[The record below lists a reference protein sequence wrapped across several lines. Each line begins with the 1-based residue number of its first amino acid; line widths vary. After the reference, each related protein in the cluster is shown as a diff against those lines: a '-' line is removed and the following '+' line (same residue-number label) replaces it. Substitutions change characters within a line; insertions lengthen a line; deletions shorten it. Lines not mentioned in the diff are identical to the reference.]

1 MHGRILLWLVLAAL
15 IVGGRAAARDE
26 RGRYALVDARARAA
40 PASCAMSVESLATYL
55 GQWVNDDGEKA
66 RAVFT
71 WIAHNVAYDVS
82 LRGKRQE
89 TSSVLRSRRATCSG
103 YAALFEELGEA
114 LGLEAE
120 IVTGH
125 GKGRGYEPGQGLNSA
140 LEHAWNAVKID
151 DEWELVDCTWGAG
164 HIDEQG
170 RFLRRFTDHYFLTP
184 PEEFAYDHLP
194 DDAKW
199 QLLPTPISETE
210 YLNRVHLKSLFFE
223 RGLWLVSHR
232 AAGIQT
238 GSSLQ
243 VTIGAP
249 PDTVLTAALLA
260 AAPLAGAPVAGA
272 PRKDGRQ
279 LAKQYAF
286 TQRERDGFVVRA
298 VFPSPGSYLLR
309 VFARRR
315 AAIGEEYETALNY
328 AVRALSGAGA
338 EAGFPEVY
346 DSFLARE
353 CRLERPLTRE
363 IPAGE
368 KVEFALSVPR
378 AEEVVV
384 LRSEDAWSALDK
396 HGDRFSG
403 AALVQPGRLRVF
415 AKFPGMTKYEGLLEY
430 MAR

>member
-1 MHGRILLWLVLAAL
+1 MHGRTLLWLLLAAL
-15 IVGGRAAARDE
+15 VVGGRAAAGDE
-26 RGRYALVDARARAA
+26 PGRYVLVDARARAA
-40 PASCAMSVESLATYL
+40 PASCAMSVEGLATYL
-55 GQWVNDDGEKA
+55 GQWVNDDAEKA

-82 LRGKRQE
+82 LRGKEQE

-103 YAALFEELGEA
+103 YAGLFEELGEA
-114 LGLEAE
+114 LGLEVE
-120 IVTGH
+120 IIAGH
-125 GKGRGYEPGQGLNSA
+125 GKGRGYEPGQGLDST
-140 LEHAWNAVKID
+140 LDHAWNAVKTD
-151 DEWELVDCTWGAG
+151 GEWRLVDCTWGAG

-260 AAPLAGAPVAGA
+260 AAPLAGAP
-272 PRKDGRQ
+272 RKDGRQ

-353 CRLERPLTRE
+353 CRLERPLTRK

-368 KVEFALSVPR
+368 KVEFSVQVPG
-378 AEEVVV
+378 AEKVMVV
-384 LRSEDAWSALDK
+384 RSEEAWWPLDK
-396 HGDRFSG
+396 VGDRFSG
-403 AALVQPGRLRVF
+403 EVVAEAGGLTVF
-415 AKFPGMTKYEGLLEY
+415 AKFPGKRRYEGLLKY
-430 MAR
+430 AVR

>member
-1 MHGRILLWLVLAAL
+1 MHGRTLLWLLLAAL
-15 IVGGRAAARDE
+15 IFGGRAAARDE
-26 RGRYALVDARARAA
+26 RGKYVLVDARARAA
-40 PASCAMSVESLATYL
+40 PASCAMSVEALTAYL
-55 GQWVNDDGEKA
+55 GEWVNDDAEKA
-66 RAVFT
+66 RAVFA
-71 WIAHNVAYDVS
+71 WIARNVAYDVS

-103 YAALFEELGEA
+103 YAALFEELAEA
-114 LGLEAE
+114 LGLEVE
-120 IVTGH
+120 IISGH

-140 LEHAWNAVKID
+140 FEHAWNAVKID
-151 DEWELVDCTWGAG
+151 GEWELVDCTWGAG
-164 HIDEQG
+164 FVDEQG
-170 RFLRRFTDHYFLTP
+170 RFVRRFTDHYFLTP
-184 PEEFAYDHLP
+184 PEKFVYDHFP
-194 DDAKW
+194 DGPEW

-238 GSSLQ
+238 ESSLQ

-249 PDTVLTAALLA
+249 PDTVLTAVL
-260 AAPLAGAPVAGA
+260 
-272 PRKDGRQ
+272 RKDGRQ

-353 CRLERPLTRE
+353 CRLEGPLTRE

-368 KVEFALSVPR
+368 KVEFSVQVPG
-378 AEEVVV
+378 AEKVMVV
-384 LRSEDAWSALDK
+384 RSEEAWWPLDK
-396 HGDRFSG
+396 VGDRFSG
-403 AALVQPGRLRVF
+403 TALVQPGRLRVF
-415 AKFPGMTKYEGLLEY
+415 AKFAGMTKYEGLLEY
-430 MAR
+430 TAR

>member
-1 MHGRILLWLVLAAL
+1 MHGRILLWLLLAAL
-15 IVGGRAAARDE
+15 MVGGRAAARDE
-26 RGRYALVDARARAA
+26 RGRYALVDARAGAA
-40 PASCAMSVESLATYL
+40 PAACAMSVEALTAYL
-55 GQWVNDDGEKA
+55 GEWVNDDAEKA

-82 LRGKRQE
+82 LRGKKQE
-89 TSSVLRSRRATCSG
+89 TLSVLRSRRATCTG
-103 YAALFEELGEA
+103 YAGLFEELAEA
-114 LGLEAE
+114 LGLEVE
-120 IVTGH
+120 IISGH

-151 DEWELVDCTWGAG
+151 GEWRLVDCTWGAG
-164 HIDEQG
+164 FVDEQG
-170 RFLRRFTDHYFLTP
+170 RFVRRFTDHYFLTP
-184 PEEFAYDHLP
+184 PEKFVYDHFP

-260 AAPLAGAPVAGA
+260 AAPLAGAP
-272 PRKDGRQ
+272 RKDGRQ

-315 AAIGEEYETALNY
+315 GAIGEEYETALNY

-368 KVEFALSVPR
+368 KMEFSVQVPG
-378 AEEVVV
+378 AEKVMVV
-384 LRSEDAWSALDK
+384 RSEEAWWPLDK
-396 HGDRFSG
+396 VGDRFSG

-430 MAR
+430 VAR

>member
-1 MHGRILLWLVLAAL
+1 MHGRTLLWLLLAAL
-15 IVGGRAAARDE
+15 IFGGRAAARDE

-40 PASCAMSVESLATYL
+40 PASCAMSVEALTTYL
-55 GQWVNDDGEKA
+55 GQWVNDDAEKA

-89 TSSVLRSRRATCSG
+89 TSSVLRGRRATCSG
-103 YAALFEELGEA
+103 YAALFEELAEA
-114 LGLEAE
+114 LGLEVE
-120 IVTGH
+120 IISGH

-140 LEHAWNAVKID
+140 FEHAWNAVKID
-151 DEWELVDCTWGAG
+151 GEWELVDCTWGAG
-164 HIDEQG
+164 FVDEQG
-170 RFLRRFTDHYFLTP
+170 RFVRRFTDHYFLTR
-184 PEEFAYDHLP
+184 PEKFVYDHFP
-194 DDAKW
+194 DGPDW
-199 QLLPTPISETE
+199 QLLHAPISKDE
-210 YLNRVHLKSLFFE
+210 YVKRVHVKSLFFE

-260 AAPLAGAPVAGA
+260 AAPLAGAP
-272 PRKDGRQ
+272 RKDSRQ

-286 TQRERDGFVVRA
+286 TQREHDGFVVRA

-315 AAIGEEYETALNY
+315 AAIGEEYETALDY

-346 DSFLARE
+346 DSFLTRE
-353 CRLERPLTRE
+353 CRLERPLTRK

-384 LRSEDAWSALDK
+384 LRSEDAWSVLDK
-396 HGDRFSG
+396 QGELFSG
-403 AALVQPGRLRVF
+403 AVLVQPGRLRVF
-415 AKFPGMTKYEGLLEY
+415 AKFAGMTKYEGLLEY
-430 MAR
+430 VAR